1 MVHAT
6 SERVALARVPRLV
19 YGHPNSPPTSRR
31 RLMLVSD
38 TRAGGHLPCASSL
51 AFCVSTAES
60 VLRADLVGGDSGGN
74 RTVYLKAR
82 AHETTART
90 ASMTCQRWLGPGWQ
104 RMEKRVAGSQP
115 RHGLAHSGLR
125 PGGRTHLIVAGPAQT
140 STDQQTDAR
149 LSAVLRVPDR
159 LVATVGIKPCCT
171 FRTGLNALLVE
182 AAGTARLG

>member
-1 MVHAT
+1 MGIPTLPPQAGDGSCWSQTRGPAAT
-6 SERVALARVPRLV
+6 CLVPRVL
-19 YGHPNSPPTSRR
+19 
-31 RLMLVSD
+31 LF
-38 TRAGGHLPCASSL
+38 A
-51 AFCVSTAES
+51 STAES